1 MSVDFTQRAS
11 PRTGGMCLGKTRPVR
26 TRVVERRGRFA
37 KSASSKTPT
46 ANHRRPLPFWTGCCG
61 SSLRGVE
68 WCEAT
73 NVEKQMGFECV
84 LCLIGWGRR
93 AERKVV
99 QDSGLC
105 VPPICVRTL
114 MGREGFPQLLWR
126 PLGEQLCR
134 LCDILGLFGDGLEPT
149 WGL

>member
-1 MSVDFTQRAS
+1 MNFDMILITLTKGQ
-11 PRTGGMCLGKTRPVR
+11 TGTRPFGPPSGSG
-26 TRVVERRGRFA
+26 RG
-37 KSASSKTPT
+37 SKTPT

-114 MGREGFPQLLWR
+114 MGREGFSQFLWR
-126 PLGEQLCR
+126 PLGEQVCR
-134 LCDILGLFGDGLEPT
+134 LRDILGLFWDSLEPT